1 MHSKSFVSN
10 FWGALQHNWG
20 GFDKTNLFY
29 FCYSISINSNHM
41 NIETTDNSP
50 LLQECIE
57 ELISSK
63 IDEGK
68 GRTAG
73 NYRSAWNK
81 LSTFLGSR
89 VTEFTFADL
98 TTDFLHHYLL
108 WLMQGEDGKQAPLK
122 PGSLDFYIRI
132 LKTMYNKIA
141 QDKQMDVPRE
151 SPFSGLQIKVP
162 PTRKRALPSLDLQN
176 LATLE
181 RPKNPHACTALH
193 LALFLFY
200 ARGMCF
206 VDVFNLRHSNINDDY
221 IHYVRSKTGVAMQV
235 KITPEMKNIIFSYR
249 RFNNPWIFPFLHEK
263 ISGEGEVTAQSALRR
278 VNRHLKKMGEQLHFE
293 QPFTTYVMRHSWA
306 SMMLEA
312 NSEIGII
319 SQSLGHMSLRT
330 TEIYLGRISVSKID
344 RASDNML
351 NNLVRGSSSRQ
362 RSKNKVMALRD
373 NPPIQIK
380 ETIGKKCK
388 KLISSI
394 ASKLFSFI

>member
-1 MHSKSFVSN
+1 
-10 FWGALQHNWG
+10 
-20 GFDKTNLFY
+20 
-29 FCYSISINSNHM
+29 M

-57 ELISSK
+57 ELINSK

-68 GRTAG
+68 GRNAG
-73 NYRSAWNK
+73 NK
-81 LSTFLGSR
+81 LSTFLGPR
-89 VTEFTFADL
+89 VMEFTFADL

-122 PGSLDFYIRI
+122 PGSLDFYIRN

-235 KITPEMKNIIFSYR
+235 KITPEIKNIIFSYR

-293 QPFTTYVMRHSWA
+293 QPFTTYVTRHAWA
-306 SMMLEA
+306 SIAQSKNVPLSVISKA
-312 NSEIGII
+312 LGHNSE
-319 SQSLGHMSLRT
+319 QT
-330 TEIYLGRISVSKID
+330 TRIYLSSLDTSVVDK
-344 RASDNML
+344 A
-351 NNLVRGSSSRQ
+351 NNLIL
-362 RSKNKVMALRD
+362 M
-373 NPPIQIK
+373 
-380 ETIGKKCK
+380 
-388 KLISSI
+388 SI
-394 ASKLFSFI
+394 

>member
-1 MHSKSFVSN
+1 
-10 FWGALQHNWG
+10 
-20 GFDKTNLFY
+20 
-29 FCYSISINSNHM
+29 M

-81 LSTFLGSR
+81 LSTFLGPR
-89 VTEFTFADL
+89 VTDFTFADL

-122 PGSLDFYIRI
+122 PGSLDFYIRN

>member
-1 MHSKSFVSN
+1 
-10 FWGALQHNWG
+10 
-20 GFDKTNLFY
+20 
-29 FCYSISINSNHM
+29 M

-73 NYRSAWNK
+73 NYRSAWN
-81 LSTFLGSR
+81 
-89 VTEFTFADL
+89 
-98 TTDFLHHYLL
+98 
-108 WLMQGEDGKQAPLK
+108 
-122 PGSLDFYIRI
+122 
-132 LKTMYNKIA
+132 
-141 QDKQMDVPRE
+141 KQMDVPRE

>member
-1 MHSKSFVSN
+1 
-10 FWGALQHNWG
+10 
-20 GFDKTNLFY
+20 
-29 FCYSISINSNHM
+29 M

-57 ELISSK
+57 ELINSK

-68 GRTAG
+68 GRNAG
-73 NYRSAWNK
+73 NK
-81 LSTFLGSR
+81 LSTFLGPR
-89 VTEFTFADL
+89 VMEFTFADL

-122 PGSLDFYIRI
+122 PGSLDFYIRN

-151 SPFSGLQIKVP
+151 SPFSGLQI
-162 PTRKRALPSLDLQN
+162 DLQN

-235 KITPEMKNIIFSYR
+235 KITPEIKNIIFSYR

-351 NNLVRGSSSRQ
+351 NNLVRSSSTRQ
-362 RSKNKVMALRD
+362 RSKKIR
-373 NPPIQIK
+373 
-380 ETIGKKCK
+380 
-388 KLISSI
+388 
-394 ASKLFSFI
+394 

>member
-1 MHSKSFVSN
+1 
-10 FWGALQHNWG
+10 
-20 GFDKTNLFY
+20 
-29 FCYSISINSNHM
+29 M

-57 ELISSK
+57 ELINSK

-81 LSTFLGSR
+81 LSTFLGPR
-89 VTEFTFADL
+89 VMEFIFADL

-122 PGSLDFYIRI
+122 PGSLDFYIRN

-181 RPKNPHACTALH
+181 RPKNPYACTSLH

-206 VDVFNLRHSNINDDY
+206 VDVFNLR
-221 IHYVRSKTGVAMQV
+221 
-235 KITPEMKNIIFSYR
+235 
-249 RFNNPWIFPFLHEK
+249 
-263 ISGEGEVTAQSALRR
+263 TA
-278 VNRHLKKMGEQLHFE
+278 
-293 QPFTTYVMRHSWA
+293 
-306 SMMLEA
+306 
-312 NSEIGII
+312 I
-319 SQSLGHMSLRT
+319 
-330 TEIYLGRISVSKID
+330 
-344 RASDNML
+344 
-351 NNLVRGSSSRQ
+351 
-362 RSKNKVMALRD
+362 
-373 NPPIQIK
+373 
-380 ETIGKKCK
+380 
-388 KLISSI
+388 
-394 ASKLFSFI
+394 

>member
-1 MHSKSFVSN
+1 
-10 FWGALQHNWG
+10 
-20 GFDKTNLFY
+20 
-29 FCYSISINSNHM
+29 M

-57 ELISSK
+57 ELINSK

-68 GRTAG
+68 GRNAG
-73 NYRSAWNK
+73 NK
-81 LSTFLGSR
+81 LSTFLGPR
-89 VTEFTFADL
+89 VMEFTFADL

-122 PGSLDFYIRI
+122 PGSLDFYIRN

-235 KITPEMKNIIFSYR
+235 KITPEIKNIIFSYR

-293 QPFTTYVMRHSWA
+293 QPFTTYV
-306 SMMLEA
+306 
-312 NSEIGII
+312 
-319 SQSLGHMSLRT
+319 
-330 TEIYLGRISVSKID
+330 
-344 RASDNML
+344 
-351 NNLVRGSSSRQ
+351 
-362 RSKNKVMALRD
+362 
-373 NPPIQIK
+373 
-380 ETIGKKCK
+380 
-388 KLISSI
+388 
-394 ASKLFSFI
+394 

>member
-1 MHSKSFVSN
+1 
-10 FWGALQHNWG
+10 
-20 GFDKTNLFY
+20 
-29 FCYSISINSNHM
+29 M

-81 LSTFLGSR
+81 LSTFLGPR
-89 VTEFTFADL
+89 VMEFTFADL

-122 PGSLDFYIRI
+122 PGSLDFYIRN

-151 SPFSGLQIKVP
+151 SPFS
-162 PTRKRALPSLDLQN
+162 
-176 LATLE
+176 
-181 RPKNPHACTALH
+181 ACTALH

>member
-1 MHSKSFVSN
+1 
-10 FWGALQHNWG
+10 
-20 GFDKTNLFY
+20 
-29 FCYSISINSNHM
+29 M

-81 LSTFLGSR
+81 LSTFLGPR

-122 PGSLDFYIRI
+122 PGSLDFYIRN

-141 QDKQMDVPRE
+141 QDKQMDVSERKPVLR
-151 SPFSGLQIKVP
+151 PADKGP
-162 PTRKRALPSLDLQN
+162 TTRKRALPSLRPTKI

-263 ISGEGEVTAQSALRR
+263 SAEREKSRPSPRFGE
-278 VNRHLKKMGEQLHFE
+278 
-293 QPFTTYVMRHSWA
+293 
-306 SMMLEA
+306 
-312 NSEIGII
+312 
-319 SQSLGHMSLRT
+319 
-330 TEIYLGRISVSKID
+330 
-344 RASDNML
+344 
-351 NNLVRGSSSRQ
+351 
-362 RSKNKVMALRD
+362 
-373 NPPIQIK
+373 
-380 ETIGKKCK
+380 
-388 KLISSI
+388 
-394 ASKLFSFI
+394 